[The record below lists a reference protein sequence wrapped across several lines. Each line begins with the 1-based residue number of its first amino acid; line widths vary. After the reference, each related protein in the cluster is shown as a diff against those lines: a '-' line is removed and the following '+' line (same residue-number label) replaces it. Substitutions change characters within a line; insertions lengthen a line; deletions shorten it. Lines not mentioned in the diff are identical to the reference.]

1 VTLLAFVV
9 GFVLGLIAPPVAA
22 VLYFALKDPKARGA
36 LAWLVALV
44 AVPVLIAVIA
54 FNVGRVWGTG

>member
-1 VTLLAFVV
+1 MTLLAFAV
-9 GFVLGLIAPPVAA
+9 GFAFGLITPPVAA
-22 VLYFALKDPKARGA
+22 VLYFAVKDPKARGA

-54 FNVGRVWGTG
+54 FNVGRVWGAG